1 MGGGRVHRQDT
12 KNTTHK
18 RKEIGLYQN
27 LCLLYE
33 EDPVTEMKRQVTDDV
48 KKYLPISETGLVSRI
63 YTRTFKT

>member
-1 MGGGRVHRQDT
+1 MRKSSGPWAEGRVHRQDT

-48 KKYLPISETGLVSRI
+48 KKYLHTYI
-63 YTRTFKT
+63 

>member
-1 MGGGRVHRQDT
+1 MRKSSGPWVEGRVHRQDT

-48 KKYLPISETGLVSRI
+48 KKYLHTYI
-63 YTRTFKT
+63 